1 MYLEAEDSTDFIQA
15 RENYQSVF
23 AQNFVHLTGL
33 NVTTEDAEG
42 FLRNMKLANRMT
54 IVKAKEED
62 ELVPLPLDNIS
73 QTFLDSC
80 YRQKVHTKRVSFTQA
95 GLALVSEAIDLENNM
110 ENQNIY
116 IEGLGETSNVLDLDI
131 ITGSA
136 NLEIRERGYLVAGYA
151 SSEVVYSVMEIL
163 KSITLRFKTIIE
175 IIQIPNCPPYRKA
188 LD

>member
-1 MYLEAEDSTDFIQA
+1 
-15 RENYQSVF
+15 
-23 AQNFVHLTGL
+23 
-33 NVTTEDAEG
+33 
-42 FLRNMKLANRMT
+42 
-54 IVKAKEED
+54 
-62 ELVPLPLDNIS
+62 
-73 QTFLDSC
+73 
-80 YRQKVHTKRVSFTQA
+80 
-95 GLALVSEAIDLENNM
+95 M